1 MQNENEWF
9 YFINALDKKTCN
21 KIRKLGKEN
30 WKEGQT
36 FGSLE
41 RNESLDGIRKSDIV
55 WKNDQWVY
63 DTIWDFMLAAN
74 EQAGWKYDIRAAESM
89 QITRYKKGEFYHF
102 HRDGNG
108 DHLSVFDEPDNKFKH
123 GYVRKLSMT
132 VLLNENYEGGEF
144 QFSNYRNQK
153 CMIHTPEFN
162 KTGSIIIFPSYVEH
176 RVLPV
181 TKGTSYSL
189 VFWFTGPPFV

>member
-55 WKNDQWVY
+55 WKNDQEV
-63 DTIWDFMLAAN
+63 
-74 EQAGWKYDIRAAESM
+74 
-89 QITRYKKGEFYHF
+89 
-102 HRDGNG
+102 
-108 DHLSVFDEPDNKFKH
+108 
-123 GYVRKLSMT
+123 SMT
-132 VLLNENYEGGEF
+132 PHKEYYQSLRDK
-144 QFSNYRNQK
+144 SN
-153 CMIHTPEFN
+153 HEFN
-162 KTGSIIIFPSYVEH
+162 KSEAFLTVIFINHAVSMFDA
-176 RVLPV
+176 L
-181 TKGTSYSL
+181 
-189 VFWFTGPPFV
+189 FTGVLKKKDIQLNLQNEILKIIKQKWKI